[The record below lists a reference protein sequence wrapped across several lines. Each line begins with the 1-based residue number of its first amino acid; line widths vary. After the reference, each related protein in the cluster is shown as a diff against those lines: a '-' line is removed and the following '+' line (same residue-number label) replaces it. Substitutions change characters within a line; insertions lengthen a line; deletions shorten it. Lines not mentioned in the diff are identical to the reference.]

1 MPIPD
6 RRVLIVLATLV
17 AAMTVASGLLLALEP
32 GPTAAFPTIQL
43 SSVGSPDG
51 GAAGLFE
58 TDTALTPGR
67 YSAIIIHDSGT
78 LDGSTDTI
86 ANGQGYHFVIA
97 NGHGAGDGAIE
108 AGGRWHDQLDGQFV
122 TGANGDEPIASPA
135 IGICL
140 VGDTARQS
148 PTESQARQLF
158 WLVRQ
163 LQSRFEISG
172 ENVMPPAGHRFPH
185 ALFGRQLL
193 SRQPR

>member
-17 AAMTVASGLLLALEP
+17 GAMTFASGLLLALEP

-43 SSVGSPDG
+43 SSIGSGDDG
-51 GAAGLFE
+51 ASGLFE
-58 TDTALTPGR
+58 TDTPLTSGR

-78 LDGSTDTI
+78 PGGATDSI

-97 NGHGAGDGAIE
+97 NGQGAADGAIE
-108 AGGRWHDQLDGQFV
+108 AGRRWHEQLDGKFI
-122 TGANGDEPIASPA
+122 TGANGGEPIASPA

-140 VGDTARQS
+140 VGDTARQGL
-148 PTESQARQLF
+148 TESQTKQLC

-163 LQSRFEISG
+163 LQGRFQISG
-172 ENVMPPAGHRFPH
+172 EDVMPPAGHRFPH

-193 SRQPR
+193 TRQPR